1 MKKVAKTILLLA
13 VYSLAADCGFGLNQ
27 FEIFFTDSSLWWH
40 DSRSFWG
47 TGPVLLNDSLT
58 YILED
63 GYNCEKERTEKA
75 FLDTNV
81 FIHRDKDYRRGV
93 NYIDLFDLNTATH
106 SVGDVFR
113 DEFLHWQQCG
123 MLNLTYEEADSLVTP
138 LAEALNRDLADES
151 GIIYE
156 YETDLFYAIH
166 YPAGSYP
173 TELVK
178 MRDKTCGT
186 NVPVLSRSISDEKI
200 IVENG
205 LVRIPNSLQGK
216 KYFVFDLNGKLIQN
230 GIVGKT
236 LQIQYAPSILKIE
249 DQKSMLLKF

>member
-1 MKKVAKTILLLA
+1 MKIKTILLLA

-27 FEIFFTDSSLWWH
+27 FEIFFTDSTIWAGKY
-40 DSRSFWG
+40 SFSSGCYVVIADTLSEW
-47 TGPVLLNDSLT
+47 
-58 YILED
+58 LED
-63 GYNCEKERTEKA
+63 GYRCNKRELQGEKA

-138 LAEALNRDLADES
+138 LAEALNRYLTDES
-151 GIIYE
+151 GFMRDYVSDIF
-156 YETDLFYAIH
+156 DASD
-166 YPAGSYP
+166 YPVGSYP

-186 NVPVLSRSISDEKI
+186 NVPVLSRSMSDEKI

-205 LVRIPNSLQGK
+205 LARIPNSLQGK